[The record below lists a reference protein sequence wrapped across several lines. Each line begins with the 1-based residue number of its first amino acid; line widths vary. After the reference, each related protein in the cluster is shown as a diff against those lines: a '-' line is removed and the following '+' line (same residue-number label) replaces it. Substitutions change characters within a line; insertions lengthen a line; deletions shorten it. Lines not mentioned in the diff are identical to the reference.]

1 MFAGPQITDV
11 CKREKPKA
19 IVYDQEFAELVQ
31 DAGKRRKRFVAWF
44 DGEDGKPGLRR
55 SAAGGPDR
63 PRRHAPTSSR
73 RPRRAAW

>member
-31 DAGKRRKRFVAWF
+31 EAGKRRKRFVAWF
-44 DGEDGKPGLRR
+44 DGEDGAPLRR
-55 SAAGGPDR
+55 PVVGGLDR
-63 PRRHAPTSSR
+63 PRRHRPTSSR